1 MTKAL
6 PSGTLQSITD
16 GWAVWQGD
24 PAFKSALWQAER
36 WLGRQNQGSPS
47 TGQSPM
53 NTQGLPQGLAS
64 WVSITV
70 TESGWRVG
78 CGHPHL
84 DSDGLARLEVCPAP
98 FLIHHHELSSI
109 SLKQGFSSAVVLGS
123 PSVPLGILFSC
134 SVVLCCAV
142 GVFWGP
148 GGSHAHSHADPPGC
162 TQQWKRA
169 LDIHLKMTV
178 IFIAFQSKMKLGVEE
193 W

>member
-123 PSVPLGILFSC
+123 PSVPLGIFLA
-134 SVVLCCAV
+134 VLSFFAV
-142 GVFWGP
+142 LWVCFGDRAGATLTVMQTP
-148 GGSHAHSHADPPGC
+148 LDAHSNGKEP
-162 TQQWKRA
+162 
-169 LDIHLKMTV
+169 
-178 IFIAFQSKMKLGVEE
+178 
-193 W
+193 